1 AAAISLEG
9 VGGAYIICL
18 GLYVCGGLVLLVE
31 LLWLASNFVRLE
43 VAHRG
48 APEIGAQRDRHEE
61 LLSTD
66 GVRPAHSKPLRS
78 AVPELEAAQVSG
90 QRFAGKCGRPWHQP
104 LPAARRSKEIRS
116 SRLGSADDTPQDG
129 DKSSP
134 QDRMTSKISLRLHQA
149 VLGRGRPPGR
159 GELLVDAGGPGR
171 KFVRSLGVVL
181 ANELLLLGEQQL
193 LLGLSNKADDGEGQR
208 EEAGEVG
215 EAGAGVGEAEPV
227 VVRPRHPPPVEAV
240 QAHEDDLDEDGA
252 AGQQV
257 HGAAQLELLEIGR
270 QLLDA
275 PLGDV
280 AVAGE
285 AADDHCGDDEED
297 EGEDGQHLHS
307 VEPGRVQPAADVVVL
322 GVVDVPAAVV
332 GLGHIVLGVQVAF
345 EAGGPQAEAEEGA
358 LHLRLQL
365 DPVGRH
371 EGHKVQDAGQHSA
384 DKHATEGEV
393 PRQAGPKVWCW
404 LHVVGAIQS
413 ELQDVMR
420 WTIWPMA
427 SASLCADAPVL
438 MATQRANKHILLR
451 LDRGRR
457 VRLVREVY
465 LRSDVPCC
473 SELCRR
479 GCQAPAD
486 GCASLPAALTHYVL
500 PDCAAARAY
509 WELFELPEV
518 EGVLLTLTSLHHIQ
532 GAGGRRLYNRV
543 KSQLRDPRQSTALF
557 DNEFQAEC
565 WRDRRPGESEDQHAA
580 GLNWSAARWYAQ
592 HLDYA
597 IPIVLVTDGTV
608 EPCQPED
615 KGGVDVLSV
624 ADYVARFHGDKPQVT
639 QIFESLRASLAAAEA
654 ASSAEGSAGESTRG
668 DYPEHLSAESL
679 KAGVKSGQFLQGC
692 LHVSRK
698 SGQDT
703 AVVSLSGGAQMLEL
717 KASRGEI
724 LIVGQRDRNRAV
736 HGDIVCV
743 QLLPKASWAQPVEGE
758 QQTADSAAAPTGR
771 VVGIAQRNWRDYVCS
786 VEPAADGSSKD
797 SGASKRILA
806 VPWDRRVPKIRIATS
821 QAAALASQ
829 RFVVRIDAWPADS
842 QYPNGHFVRPLGA
855 VGHLETETQALLIEH
870 GLAVREFSA
879 KQLAEL
885 PAVTEDQPWQV
896 DPQEVAKRRDLRQS
910 HLVFSIDPVGCV
922 DVDDTLSVRVCVPV
936 SEYPWVYVPVSEYP
950 RVYLPV
956 SEYPRVCV
964 PVSEYPRVC
973 VPVSEYPRVC
983 VPVCLCPIILDSVC
997 QCPNILESR
1006 CQCPNILESRRL
1018 DNGNIELGVHIAD
1031 VTHFVKAN
1039 SLCDIEARQRCTS
1052 IYLADRRYD
1061 MLPLLLSGNLCSLW
1075 SQVDRYAV
1083 SVIWEL
1089 TPDTE
1094 VVSVWYGRTVIRS
1107 AYKLFYEM
1115 AQRIHDGEAME
1126 TAVPDIP
1133 ELAPLLKRDRDLLRR
1148 RFAQLR
1154 EAVSLLVGVANTI
1167 KARRM
1172 ACGGLELEGVEV
1184 QAKFADPERT
1194 QLEDLVI
1201 AECMIFANHWV
1212 ARKIVA
1218 YYPSQS
1224 CLRRHPP
1231 PRQEF
1236 FDSLIRCAQA
1246 RGFTIKADSNRQ
1258 LAESLDSCVDPADP
1272 EVNRILRT
1280 LATQAMSNALYFSTG
1295 ALPRD
1300 QFAHYGLAL
1309 DLYTHFTSPIRRY
1322 ADILVHRCLLA
1333 ALGDSEAEDALLP
1346 NQELEAQ
1353 CCLMNERHRA
1363 AQHAQ
1368 MASMQLFQCLF
1379 FRARPPTDPLRLVEA
1394 VVCQVRDSS
1403 IGVFVPRYGI
1413 KGSVRL
1419 ARSDGSVLD
1428 AGPPARDLRS
1438 VQAAPPLAEAAPD
1451 GCGPRWIPAGSGA
1464 SVSRD
1469 PSGGSLRV
1477 STGPEQKQQVYSLF
1491 DHLVVRVSVAE
1502 SHSHGPALQLDL
1514 VARLVSKD
1522 AGAADAGGGGKADL
1536 VRQVREREE
1545 QQEEERRRDLKRRQG
1560 EEEGGQQHLLQSTGT
1575 LYHFLLD
1582 TARRDAKRRRGSGQ
1596 D

>member
-1 AAAISLEG
+1 
-9 VGGAYIICL
+9 
-18 GLYVCGGLVLLVE
+18 
-31 LLWLASNFVRLE
+31 
-43 VAHRG
+43 
-48 APEIGAQRDRHEE
+48 
-61 LLSTD
+61 
-66 GVRPAHSKPLRS
+66 
-78 AVPELEAAQVSG
+78 
-90 QRFAGKCGRPWHQP
+90 
-104 LPAARRSKEIRS
+104 
-116 SRLGSADDTPQDG
+116 
-129 DKSSP
+129 
-134 QDRMTSKISLRLHQA
+134 
-149 VLGRGRPPGR
+149 
-159 GELLVDAGGPGR
+159 
-171 KFVRSLGVVL
+171 
-181 ANELLLLGEQQL
+181 
-193 LLGLSNKADDGEGQR
+193 
-208 EEAGEVG
+208 
-215 EAGAGVGEAEPV
+215 
-227 VVRPRHPPPVEAV
+227 
-240 QAHEDDLDEDGA
+240 
-252 AGQQV
+252 
-257 HGAAQLELLEIGR
+257 
-270 QLLDA
+270 
-275 PLGDV
+275 
-280 AVAGE
+280 
-285 AADDHCGDDEED
+285 
-297 EGEDGQHLHS
+297 
-307 VEPGRVQPAADVVVL
+307 
-322 GVVDVPAAVV
+322 
-332 GLGHIVLGVQVAF
+332 
-345 EAGGPQAEAEEGA
+345 
-358 LHLRLQL
+358 
-365 DPVGRH
+365 
-371 EGHKVQDAGQHSA
+371 
-384 DKHATEGEV
+384 
-393 PRQAGPKVWCW
+393 
-404 LHVVGAIQS
+404 
-413 ELQDVMR
+413 
-420 WTIWPMA
+420 MA

-717 KASRGEI
+717 KASR
-724 LIVGQRDRNRAV
+724 RDPDRRAARPEPGGARRHRV
-736 HGDIVCV
+736 R
-743 QLLPKASWAQPVEGE
+743 P
-758 QQTADSAAAPTGR
+758 AAAQGLLGPASRRRAADGGLGRRPHGR

-922 DVDDTLSVRVCVPV
+922 DVDDTLSV
-936 SEYPWVYVPVSEYP
+936 
-950 RVYLPV
+950 
-956 SEYPRVCV
+956 
-964 PVSEYPRVC
+964 
-973 VPVSEYPRVC
+973 
-983 VPVCLCPIILDSVC
+983 
-997 QCPNILESR
+997 
-1006 CQCPNILESRRL
+1006 RRL

-1438 VQAAPPLAEAAPD
+1438 VQAAPPPAEAAPD

-1545 QQEEERRRDLKRRQG
+1545 QQEEERRWDLKRRQG

>member
-1 AAAISLEG
+1 
-9 VGGAYIICL
+9 
-18 GLYVCGGLVLLVE
+18 
-31 LLWLASNFVRLE
+31 
-43 VAHRG
+43 
-48 APEIGAQRDRHEE
+48 
-61 LLSTD
+61 
-66 GVRPAHSKPLRS
+66 
-78 AVPELEAAQVSG
+78 
-90 QRFAGKCGRPWHQP
+90 
-104 LPAARRSKEIRS
+104 
-116 SRLGSADDTPQDG
+116 
-129 DKSSP
+129 
-134 QDRMTSKISLRLHQA
+134 
-149 VLGRGRPPGR
+149 
-159 GELLVDAGGPGR
+159 
-171 KFVRSLGVVL
+171 
-181 ANELLLLGEQQL
+181 
-193 LLGLSNKADDGEGQR
+193 
-208 EEAGEVG
+208 
-215 EAGAGVGEAEPV
+215 
-227 VVRPRHPPPVEAV
+227 
-240 QAHEDDLDEDGA
+240 
-252 AGQQV
+252 
-257 HGAAQLELLEIGR
+257 
-270 QLLDA
+270 
-275 PLGDV
+275 
-280 AVAGE
+280 
-285 AADDHCGDDEED
+285 
-297 EGEDGQHLHS
+297 
-307 VEPGRVQPAADVVVL
+307 
-322 GVVDVPAAVV
+322 
-332 GLGHIVLGVQVAF
+332 
-345 EAGGPQAEAEEGA
+345 
-358 LHLRLQL
+358 
-365 DPVGRH
+365 
-371 EGHKVQDAGQHSA
+371 
-384 DKHATEGEV
+384 
-393 PRQAGPKVWCW
+393 
-404 LHVVGAIQS
+404 
-413 ELQDVMR
+413 
-420 WTIWPMA
+420 MA

-922 DVDDTLSVRVCVPV
+922 DVDDTLSVR
-936 SEYPWVYVPVSEYP
+936 
-950 RVYLPV
+950 
-956 SEYPRVCV
+956 
-964 PVSEYPRVC
+964 
-973 VPVSEYPRVC
+973 
-983 VPVCLCPIILDSVC
+983 
-997 QCPNILESR
+997 
-1006 CQCPNILESRRL
+1006 RL

-1194 QLEDLVI
+1194 QLEDLVPKAPLQMHEVI

>member
-1 AAAISLEG
+1 
-9 VGGAYIICL
+9 
-18 GLYVCGGLVLLVE
+18 
-31 LLWLASNFVRLE
+31 
-43 VAHRG
+43 
-48 APEIGAQRDRHEE
+48 
-61 LLSTD
+61 
-66 GVRPAHSKPLRS
+66 
-78 AVPELEAAQVSG
+78 
-90 QRFAGKCGRPWHQP
+90 
-104 LPAARRSKEIRS
+104 
-116 SRLGSADDTPQDG
+116 
-129 DKSSP
+129 
-134 QDRMTSKISLRLHQA
+134 
-149 VLGRGRPPGR
+149 
-159 GELLVDAGGPGR
+159 
-171 KFVRSLGVVL
+171 
-181 ANELLLLGEQQL
+181 
-193 LLGLSNKADDGEGQR
+193 
-208 EEAGEVG
+208 
-215 EAGAGVGEAEPV
+215 
-227 VVRPRHPPPVEAV
+227 
-240 QAHEDDLDEDGA
+240 
-252 AGQQV
+252 
-257 HGAAQLELLEIGR
+257 
-270 QLLDA
+270 
-275 PLGDV
+275 
-280 AVAGE
+280 
-285 AADDHCGDDEED
+285 
-297 EGEDGQHLHS
+297 
-307 VEPGRVQPAADVVVL
+307 
-322 GVVDVPAAVV
+322 
-332 GLGHIVLGVQVAF
+332 
-345 EAGGPQAEAEEGA
+345 
-358 LHLRLQL
+358 
-365 DPVGRH
+365 
-371 EGHKVQDAGQHSA
+371 
-384 DKHATEGEV
+384 
-393 PRQAGPKVWCW
+393 
-404 LHVVGAIQS
+404 
-413 ELQDVMR
+413 
-420 WTIWPMA
+420 MA

-922 DVDDTLSVRVCVPV
+922 DVDDTLSSMCLCPNVLESVCQCPIILE
-936 SEYPWVYVPVSEYP
+936 S
-950 RVYLPV
+950 
-956 SEYPRVCV
+956 VCLC
-964 PVSEYPRVC
+964 PNILESVC
-973 VPVSEYPRVC
+973 RCPNILESVC
-983 VPVCLCPIILDSVC
+983 QCPNILESVCLCPIILESRCQCTNILESRCQCTNILESVWQCPNVLECLCPIILDSVC

-1194 QLEDLVI
+1194 QLEDLVPKAPLQMHEVI